1 MDVYELVEKLG
12 GEIVRGRA
20 RVRQGKEYTIIGEIT
35 PNGMVFTPAGA
46 ALAQEHDSP
55 KPEAKPAATKRSR
68 KPKVADMDTEP
79 DIFKGL
85 FPELDASDEPDT
97 V

>member
-1 MDVYELVEKLG
+1 MNVYELVEKLG

-20 RVRQGKEYTIIGEIT
+20 RVRQDKEYIVIGEIA

-55 KPEAKPAATKRSR
+55 KPEAKPAAPKRSR
-68 KPKVADMDTEP
+68 KSKVVNDNAAVDD
-79 DIFKGL
+79 L
-85 FPELDASDEPDT
+85 FTMLAE
-97 V
+97 

>member
-20 RVRQGKEYTIIGEIT
+20 RVRQGKEYIVIGEIA

-55 KPEAKPAATKRSR
+55 KPEAKPAAPKRSR
-68 KPKVADMDTEP
+68 KSKDVVEEP
-79 DIFKGL
+79 VNDNATIDDFFTML
-85 FPELDASDEPDT
+85 AE
-97 V
+97 